1 MNVSD
6 AHSRLER
13 AEEKLAAA
21 KRACDEARDQLDIA
35 LADRGWHRFHV
46 AAGPHTRLY
55 ARLGGNPTAINEVLD
70 HELRAAA

>member
-6 AHSRLER
+6 AHRRLER
-13 AEEKLAAA
+13 AEGTVREAE
-21 KRACDEARDQLDIA
+21 RARDEARDQLDQA
-35 LADRGWHRFHV
+35 LAERGWHRFHV